1 MEIQKNFFILLYYA
15 TGRDT
20 KQLCSREHLGL
31 VGTHDGFLTNNAILD
46 LIISYLDE
54 IDVCRFVYTS
64 TIKQLDPIE
73 WQKYDGDD
81 RCCMMILHRAVNCDY

>member
-31 VGTHDGFLTNNAILD
+31 VIVHFAHDIF
-46 LIISYLDE
+46 
-54 IDVCRFVYTS
+54 
-64 TIKQLDPIE
+64 
-73 WQKYDGDD
+73 
-81 RCCMMILHRAVNCDY
+81 

>member
-31 VGTHDGFLTNNAILD
+31 VGMQDINTLSIINITFNN
-46 LIISYLDE
+46 
-54 IDVCRFVYTS
+54 V
-64 TIKQLDPIE
+64 
-73 WQKYDGDD
+73 G
-81 RCCMMILHRAVNCDY
+81 M